1 MRRLPFGARCPGQL
15 SRGDWLRRTSSDRA
29 ACATVVHLSRPRSV
43 PAAYRS
49 HVAAA
54 AASPPRVLH
63 LSLVVG
69 GELRDREGGRIGRVD
84 DLIVRLGEDE
94 YPPVTGV
101 LATVAGRQVFVPA
114 DEVEEI
120 DHGRVSLRSVRLD
133 LQPFRRRPQEV
144 LLKKDVLDR
153 QLINVEGARL
163 VRSNEIEIAR
173 LGGWYRVVGVDV
185 GLRGL
190 VRRLVPRALAGNVG
204 ASEFLDWASVE
215 PFTGH
220 VPTVRL
226 RVPHPKLA
234 RLHPAQL
241 ADLVEAAS
249 HSEGEEIIKAV
260 GENPELEADVFEELE
275 AHHQLEFIEERSD
288 EEVAQVLARM
298 ESDDAA
304 DLVTELPEGRREQ
317 VVELLPTVQ
326 RRRVRAL
333 LGYDPATAGGLMSP
347 DFVCL
352 YAQATQ
358 AEALDH
364 VRASRSSAEALAS
377 IYVMN
382 ARKRLTGAI
391 ALADLLRA
399 DPELRM
405 GEIAGVPQR
414 VRPEADL
421 EEIARLM
428 TDFDLTV
435 LPVVDGE
442 QRLLGVITVD
452 DVFELVLPKGW
463 QRRFGI
469 LGED

>member
-1 MRRLPFGARCPGQL
+1 
-15 SRGDWLRRTSSDRA
+15 
-29 ACATVVHLSRPRSV
+29 V

-49 HVAAA
+49 DVAAA

>member
-1 MRRLPFGARCPGQL
+1 VE
-15 SRGDWLRRTSSDRA
+15 SS
-29 ACATVVHLSRPRSV
+29 L
-43 PAAYRS
+43 
-49 HVAAA
+49 
-54 AASPPRVLH
+54 ASQPRVLH

-69 GELRDREGGRIGRVD
+69 SELVDRSRGKVGRVD

-94 YPPVTGV
+94 YPPVTGL

-120 DHGRVSLRSVRLD
+120 EQGRVTLRSVRLD
-133 LQPFRRRPQEV
+133 LRPFRRHPQEV

-153 QLINVEGARL
+153 QLINVDGARL

-190 VRRLVPRALAGNVG
+190 LRRLVPRALAENVG
-204 ASEFLDWASVE
+204 PSEFLDWASVE

-220 VPTVRL
+220 VPTLRL

-249 HSEGEEIIKAV
+249 HREGEEIIKAV
-260 GENPELEADVFEELE
+260 GEDPELEADVFEELE
-275 AHHQLEFIEERSD
+275 PNHQLEFIEERSD
-288 EEVAQVLARM
+288 AEVAEVLARM
-298 ESDDAA
+298 ETDDAA
-304 DLVTELPEGRREQ
+304 DLVAQLPEDRREQ
-317 VVELLPTVQ
+317 VIGLLPGVQ

-347 DFVCL
+347 EFVCVYL
-352 YAQATQ
+352 QATQ
-358 AEALDH
+358 DEVLQLLRMS
-364 VRASRSSAEALAS
+364 RASADSLAWV
-377 IYVMN
+377 YVMN

-391 ALADLLRA
+391 ALADLLRT
-399 DPELRM
+399 DPQLRI
-405 GEIAGVPQR
+405 GEVAGVPR
-414 VRPEADL
+414 SVRAEADL

-435 LPVVDGE
+435 VPVVDGE
-442 QRLLGVITVD
+442 HRLIGVITVD
-452 DVFELVLPKGW
+452 DVLELVLPRGW

-469 LGED
+469 LGEE